1 VLLLYTEQTSPRLQY
16 TTNFIQSI
24 IGEVITVTTDKE
36 LFAQADGVKISYS
49 NEAICN
55 KAYHI
60 QPQGLLFQ
68 NSIELIDIEV
78 TTCREQI
85 CFFASQNDSHGFDI
99 FSAIF
104 YLITRYEEYL
114 HHEKDSY
121 GRYAHTNSLAYR
133 HQFLHLPLVNI
144 WLQDFKR
151 RTLIDNPK
159 SLESAET
166 LATNDTRLSIN
177 NNAEFTFTPTY
188 DIDIAYAH
196 QYQSIVKNVG
206 GFFKDLM
213 RGDFEKVIERA
224 TVYSGTAKDPFDT
237 YQWLDDLHQKHH
249 LQPIYFFL
257 LATKRGI
264 YDKNVSP
271 RTKGMQQLIKQ
282 HNSKYSVGIH
292 PSWQSGDNDALLQ
305 QEKQRLERI
314 TRANCTKSRQ
324 HYIRLSLPETYRK
337 LIDIG
342 ITDDYSMGYGSINGF
357 RASVASPFYW
367 FDLERNEATNLL
379 IHPFCWMDANSYF
392 EQQLSADEA
401 LVELQD
407 YYNVVKQVGGSCTII
422 LHNSFLTEQPQ
433 WLPWRKMYEV
443 FLETA
448 D

>member
-1 VLLLYTEQTSPRLQY
+1 MPLLYTEQTSPRLEY
-16 TTNFIQSI
+16 ITNFIQSI
-24 IGEVITVTTDKE
+24 IGETISITTDKE
-36 LFAQADGVKISYS
+36 LFTQADDVKISYT

-68 NSIELIDIEV
+68 NTIEPIDIKV
-78 TTCREQI
+78 TTCRQLI

-114 HHEKDSY
+114 PHEKDSY
-121 GRYAHTNSLAYR
+121 GRYAHTNSVAYQ

-144 WLQDFKR
+144 WLNDFAKQLQSQFSPF
-151 RTLIDNPK
+151 TIHFSP
-159 SLESAET
+159 
-166 LATNDTRLSIN
+166 
-177 NNAEFTFTPTY
+177 FTFTPTY

-196 QYQSIVKNVG
+196 QYQSIVKNIG

-224 TVYSGTAKDPFDT
+224 NVYSGTAKDPFDT
-237 YQWLDDLHQKHH
+237 YEWLDDLHQKHH

-257 LATKRGI
+257 LAAKRGI
-264 YDKNVSP
+264 YDKNISP
-271 RTKGMQQLIKQ
+271 TAKGMQQLIKQ
-282 HNSKYSVGIH
+282 HHSKYTVGIH

-305 QEKQRLERI
+305 QEKQTLEHI
-314 TRANCTKSRQ
+314 TQETCIKSRQ
-324 HYIRLSLPETYRK
+324 HYIRLSLPETYRR
-337 LIDIG
+337 LIKIG
-342 ITDDYSMGYGSINGF
+342 ITNDYSMGYGSINGF

-367 FDLERNEATNLL
+367 FGLERNEATNLL
-379 IHPFCWMDANSYF
+379 VHPFCWMDANSYF

-401 LVELQD
+401 FVELLD
-407 YYNVVKQVGGSCTII
+407 YYNVVKQIGGNCSII

-433 WLPWRKMYEV
+433 WLPWRKMYER
-443 FLETA
+443 FLATA

>member
-1 VLLLYTEQTSPRLQY
+1 MVLFTIETSPRLHF

-24 IGEVITVTTDKE
+24 IGEAITITTDKE
-36 LFAQADGVKISYS
+36 LFTQTDGVKISYS

-68 NSIELIDIEV
+68 NGIEPIDIEV

-85 CFFASQNDSHGFDI
+85 CFFASQNDSHGFDV

-114 HHEKDSY
+114 PHQKDSY
-121 GRYAHTNSLAYR
+121 GRYAHTNSLAYH

-144 WLQDFKR
+144 WLEDLVTMLPATQNGQRSTVNGQRFK
-151 RTLIDNPK
+151 
-159 SLESAET
+159 
-166 LATNDTRLSIN
+166 
-177 NNAEFTFTPTY
+177 FTPTY

-213 RGDFEKVIERA
+213 RGDFEKLIERA
-224 TVYSGTAKDPFDT
+224 NVYSGTAKDPFDT
-237 YQWLDDLHQKHH
+237 YQWLNYLHKQYQ
-249 LQPIYFFL
+249 LQPLYFFL
-257 LATKRGI
+257 LAAKRGI
-264 YDKNVSP
+264 YDKNILPSS
-271 RTKGMQQLIKQ
+271 KGMQQLIRH
-282 HNSKYSVGIH
+282 HNSMYTVGIH
-292 PSWQSGDNDALLQ
+292 PSWQSGDNDVLVL
-305 QEKQRLERI
+305 QEKQTLEHI
-314 TRANCTKSRQ
+314 TQAICTKSRQ

-337 LIDIG
+337 LINIG

-357 RASVASPFYW
+357 RASVASPFFW

-407 YYNVVKQVGGSCTII
+407 YYNIVKQVGGNCTII

-433 WLPWRKMYEV
+433 WQPWRKMYEA
-443 FLETA
+443 FLSMIK
-448 D
+448 